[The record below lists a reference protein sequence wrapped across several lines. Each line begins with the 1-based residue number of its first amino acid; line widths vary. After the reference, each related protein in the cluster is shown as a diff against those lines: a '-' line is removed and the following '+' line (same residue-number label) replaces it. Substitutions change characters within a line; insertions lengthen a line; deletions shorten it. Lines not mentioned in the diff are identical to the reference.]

1 MSRKNNIC
9 GTLTEMGVKAC
20 IWTKKHTGAYGHVSI
35 IFDSVHKMD
44 MGL

>member
-9 GTLTEMGVKAC
+9 GNLTEMGVK
-20 IWTKKHTGAYGHVSI
+20 KGAYGHVSLLLLI
-35 IFDSVHKMD
+35 VYTKMD